1 VVGSFIEIVKTAFVL
16 RRKTKGKCEM
26 PYTLPNGK
34 RDYKR
39 QGALVDSKPEAR
51 EHRAAG
57 VKIQRAMEKVGRAKK
72 GDGLDNA
79 HKVAFSKGGGATLK
93 NVKVQKPSKNRSFK
107 RNSDSSMK

>member
-1 VVGSFIEIVKTAFVL
+1 
-16 RRKTKGKCEM
+16 M

-51 EHRAAG
+51 AHRAAG
-57 VKIQRAMEKVGRAKK
+57 VKIQRALEKSGRASK
-72 GDGLDNA
+72 GDGMDNA
-79 HKVAFSKGGGATLK
+79 HIRAHSKGGSADPK
-93 NVKVQKPSKNRSFK
+93 NIKLQKPSKNRSFK